1 MYKTTEMTHFY
12 HYFAPLESIDIISQ
26 DKKSQNHFFVEGH
39 IKLPSNEQSY
49 FENNKILLK
58 KEWIQ
63 HNFWWSFE
71 LSITF
76 IRFETATNVHWH
88 LVYLED
94 IAQGKNEPFG
104 KRFDMHFE
112 HNTVKIER
120 DNAQYNGIEGTNI
133 DTNSI
138 SLQ

>member
-1 MYKTTEMTHFY
+1 MMCVCALKKLNKRGTRPDLLFLPIKSSVKNSLSMNFFKFPTNCTKLLRWHIF
-12 HYFAPLESIDIISQ
+12 IIIPHLSNQ
-26 DKKSQNHFFVEGH
+26 LTSYLRIKKSQNHFNVEGH

-49 FENNKILLK
+49 FENNKMLSK

-94 IAQGKNEPFG
+94 IAQG
-104 KRFDMHFE
+104 
-112 HNTVKIER
+112 
-120 DNAQYNGIEGTNI
+120 
-133 DTNSI
+133 
-138 SLQ
+138 